1 MFHRRGW
8 RKKER
13 KYNEKGKRKKERE
26 KRKEKSKLQNFANEM
41 ERNLV
46 SSRCFPIKV
55 TDRSGYPLIQSGKM
69 MDRRGDECERPID
82 GNVRDR
88 KLSLPVD

>member
-1 MFHRRGW
+1 M
-8 RKKER
+8 KK
-13 KYNEKGKRKKERE
+13 KKKKRNQ
-26 KRKEKSKLQNFANEM
+26 KSKLQNFANEM